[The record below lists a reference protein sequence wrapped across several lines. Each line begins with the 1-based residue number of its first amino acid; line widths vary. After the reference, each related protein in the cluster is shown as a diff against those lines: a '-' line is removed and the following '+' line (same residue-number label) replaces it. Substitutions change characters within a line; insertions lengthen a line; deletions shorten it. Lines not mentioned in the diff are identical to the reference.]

1 MKKVVHLTSVHPR
14 FDTRIFFKECMS
26 LAGEGYETYLIVADG
41 KGDEQKNGVSII
53 DVGNPSGRLSRILKT
68 TKKVLAKARSLDADI
83 YHIHDPELLPAG
95 VKLRS
100 MGRCVVFD
108 AHEDVPKQVLG
119 KPYLNRF
126 AKIVLS
132 FLLRVYEAWACSK
145 MSAIIA
151 ATPYI
156 RDKFSAINSRVIDIN
171 NYPMIDE
178 LAVGE
183 IDWSQKEDQVCYIGS
198 IAEIRGISEIVQ
210 AMEYVEGNTKLL
222 LGGKFTS
229 HDFQRKVSGYLGW
242 KRTASLGFLSREQ
255 VKCALYGSR
264 AGLVTLHPAI
274 NYLDALPVKMFEY
287 MAAGIPVIAS
297 NFPLWE
303 RIVRDADCGI
313 CVDPLRPEEIASA
326 ISRLA
331 SDSGRAAQ
339 MGVNGRKA
347 VFDKYNWGVEEKKL
361 MKFYALL

>member
-1 MKKVVHLTSVHPR
+1 MKICHLTSVHPR
-14 FDTRIFFKECMS
+14 YDTRIFYKECVS
-26 LAGEGYETYLIVADG
+26 LANANNDVVLVVADG
-41 KGDEQKNGVSII
+41 LGDEQKNGISII
-53 DVGNPSGRLSRILKT
+53 DVGKLPGRLNRILKT
-68 TKKVLAKARSLDADI
+68 TRKVLAKARSLDADI

-100 MGRCVVFD
+100 MGKCVIFD
-108 AHEDVPKQVLG
+108 AHEDVPKQILG

-126 AKIVLS
+126 TKTVLS
-132 FLLRVYEAWACSK
+132 FLLKVYEGWACSK

-156 RDKFSAINSRVIDIN
+156 RDKFSKINSRVIDIN
-171 NYPMIDE
+171 NFPMVDE

-183 IDWSQKEDQVCYIGS
+183 IDWSQKEDQVCYVGG

-210 AMEYVEGNTKLL
+210 AMEYVEGDTRLL

-229 HDFQRKVSGYLGW
+229 EDFQRKVSGYSGW
-242 KRTASLGFLSREQ
+242 KRTAPLGFLSREQ
-255 VKCALYGSR
+255 VKDALYRSR

-303 RIVRDADCGI
+303 QIVRDADCGI

-326 ISRLA
+326 ISRLVND
-331 SDSGRAAQ
+331 SDRAAQ
-339 MGVNGRKA
+339 MGMNGRKA
-347 VFDKYNWGVEEKKL
+347 VFDKYNWSVEEQKL
-361 MKFYALL
+361 LNFYSLL